1 MKFSDDYSEPNFDRF
16 SEEEVE
22 ERIDKALAVIEEGTI
37 FLALNS
43 LEETVQMCIDYDYP
57 EEGLKIVNA
66 VLETVTYNSDFWQY
80 KGTFHNSLG
89 EFEEAYLALEKSLE
103 LNPNDTETL
112 INDAIAKEG
121 LGLIDEALKSLTQ
134 ALEIEPTNLDVL
146 LSLASLYERKGN
158 SEKTVE
164 LLREVIK
171 IDPENSEAWY
181 EMAYSLENLGRYND
195 SLFAYDKYIDIEPES
210 YYGWYNKGIVL
221 IQMNDFPNAIE
232 HFEFAIMLNENF
244 QSAYFNIGISYLT
257 LEKFGDAVSA
267 FSEAVKLDPDDEIAW
282 LYLGKSL
289 YGNNQTAEAIDAL
302 NKAVKLDEFFQE
314 AYLVRGKIFEKLGR
328 RTEALLDFNRVF
340 LLASNNGETQSD
352 STSNININGLLNLSI
367 ETTGDNFYLETLNEI
382 DKLLLFSN
390 QGEKALEL
398 ISILEEKY
406 PDDTQV
412 LLRKS
417 LFYFEFGQ
425 YELGM
430 NSIRKAVSK
439 DKNLQQKL
447 KKDFTGLLDSG
458 ILKEIIEGK

>member
-1 MKFSDDYSEPNFDRF
+1 MFFSDDYSEGNFDRL

-22 ERIDKALAVIEEGTI
+22 ERIDKALSIIEEGAV
-37 FLALNS
+37 LLSLNS

-57 EEGLKIVNA
+57 EEGLKIVDA
-66 VLETVTYNSDFWQY
+66 VLNTVSYNSDFWQY
-80 KGTFHNSLG
+80 KGTFHNTLG
-89 EFEEAYLALEKSLE
+89 QFEEAYLALEKSLE
-103 LNPNDTETL
+103 LNPHDTETL
-112 INDAIAKEG
+112 INFAIANEG
-121 LGLIDEALKSLTQ
+121 LGMVDVSLESLSNALR
-134 ALEIEPTNLDVL
+134 IEPTNMDVL
-146 LSLASLYERKGN
+146 LSLASLHEKKGN

-164 LLREVIK
+164 LLQEVIK
-171 IDPENSEAWY
+171 LDPENSEAWY
-181 EMAYSLENLGRYND
+181 EMAYSLENLRRYNEAL
-195 SLFAYDKYIDIEPES
+195 SAYDKYINLEPES

-257 LEKFGDAVSA
+257 LEKYEEAVSA
-267 FSEAVKLDPDDEIAW
+267 FNKAVELEPEDDFAW

-289 YGNNQTAEAIDAL
+289 YGINKTDDAIEAI
-302 NKAVKLDEFFQE
+302 NKAIKIDEFFQE
-314 AYLVRGKIFEKLGR
+314 AYLVRGKIFEKLGK

-340 LLASNNGETQSD
+340 LLASNGSAEEDLT
-352 STSNININGLLNLSI
+352 NINFDGLYNLQILTSDD
-367 ETTGDNFYLETLNEI
+367 EVYLETLNRI
-382 DKLLLFSN
+382 DKLLLFSDK
-390 QGEKALEL
+390 GEEALEL
-398 ISILEEKY
+398 ISTLEKKY
-406 PDDTQV
+406 PDDTQI

-430 NSIRKAVSK
+430 NSFRAAVSK

>member
-1 MKFSDDYSEPNFDRF
+1 MFFSDDYSEPSFDRLN
-16 SEEEVE
+16 EEEVE
-22 ERIDKALAVIEEGTI
+22 ERIDKALSVIEDGAI

-43 LEETVQMCIDYDYP
+43 LEETVQLCIDYDYP

-66 VLETVTYNSDFWQY
+66 VLETVSYNSDFWQY
-80 KGTFHNSLG
+80 KGTFHNTLG
-89 EFEEAYLALEKSLE
+89 EFEEAYIALEKALE
-103 LNPNDTETL
+103 LNPGDTETL
-112 INDAIAKEG
+112 INFAIANEG
-121 LGLIDEALKSLTQ
+121 LGMIEESLKSLSK
-134 ALEIEPTNLDVL
+134 ALDIEPTNLDVL
-146 LSLASLYERKGN
+146 LSLASLYEKKGM
-158 SEKTVE
+158 SEETIKLLKKVIE
-164 LLREVIK
+164 LE
-171 IDPENSEAWY
+171 PENSEAWY
-181 EMAYSLENLGRYND
+181 EMAYSLENLRRYNEAIY
-195 SLFAYDKYIDIEPES
+195 AYDKYIDLEPES

-257 LEKFGDAVSA
+257 LEKYDEAVAA
-267 FSEAVKLDPDDEIAW
+267 FSKAVKLEPEDDFAW

-289 YGNNQTAEAIDAL
+289 YGNNKTDEAIEAI
-302 NKAVKLDEFFQE
+302 NKAVKIDEFFQE

-340 LLASNNGETQSD
+340 LLASASGDERFTN
-352 STSNININGLLNLSI
+352 LNLDEIYPPSSL
-367 ETTGDNFYLETLNEI
+367 TGDDEVYIETLNRI
-382 DKLLLFSN
+382 DKLLLVPEK
-390 QGEKALEL
+390 GEEALEL
-398 ISILEEKY
+398 ISSLEEKH
-406 PDDTQV
+406 PDDTQI

-430 NSIRKAVSK
+430 NSFRAAVSK
-439 DKNLQQKL
+439 DKNLQRKL